1 MTRKRA
7 MPRLAEVTLW
17 MQRHGWLLPRRLR
30 ALIGRSGGSSL
41 ALLRNSFPVVVD
53 DWSQPLIESTSERAV
68 HDACLPAEMPK
79 PVPAQAVLRPEKS
92 PDLRCLIV
100 TRVLDTGGIDEFVAF
115 LARRLPAYGIA
126 ASVMRTVNGRP
137 DRHAD
142 GRLASTLRDEGV
154 TVAELSPSDGRQ
166 WLAEQRP
173 DVVSA
178 HVPHEWLLDAAHT
191 LHVPVVETLHGIPTP
206 IGTDWNDEPARSRL
220 ITSFVAVSDL
230 VRRRYL
236 SGNPTCSRDSIVTIP
251 NGFNDT
257 HRSPV
262 DREAAREALG
272 LDDEFLFVSLARHTL
287 QKNTYGLVAA
297 FSDVA
302 AARSEAHLLIAG
314 RVDDMMYTE
323 QVRGL
328 KDRLPARA
336 RIHLRDNS
344 PHPAAVLAAAD
355 AFVLDSFFEGWPL
368 ATMEALSAG
377 LPVVMSEVGGAR
389 EQVGEHGER
398 GYVVPNPLGNPETAT
413 WERAGAERFRLQ
425 SNRDALA
432 AAMIAVVDGHDRWAA
447 ERDVLAADSL
457 QRFDA
462 ETCARAHAAVL
473 KHVAAGRSTPC
484 SAVDSLQ

>member
-1 MTRKRA
+1 MDA
-7 MPRLAEVTLW
+7 AARLAAS
-17 MQRHGWLLPRRLR
+17 RRLR
-30 ALIGRSGGSSL
+30 ALIGRSLGGSSL
-41 ALLRNSFPVVVD
+41 AVLRNSFPVD
-53 DWSQPLIESTSERAV
+53 DWSRPLIESTSERAV
-68 HDACLPAEMPK
+68 HEASLPAEMPK
-79 PVPAQAVLRPEKS
+79 RRGRYPRAGLRPEKS
-92 PDLRCLIV
+92 PDLHCLIV
-100 TRVLDTGGIDEFVAF
+100 TRVLETRGIDEFVAF

-137 DRHAD
+137 DRHAN
-142 GRLASTLRDEGV
+142 GRLASTLRDESV
-154 TVAELSPSDGRQ
+154 TVAELSPSDGRR

-206 IGTDWNDEPARSRL
+206 IGTDWNDEPTRSRL
-220 ITSFVAVSDL
+220 ITNFVAVSDL
-230 VRRRYL
+230 VRRQYL

-251 NGFNDT
+251 NGFNDM

-262 DREAAREALG
+262 DREVAREALG
-272 LDDEFLFVSLARHTL
+272 LDDEFLFVSLARHSL

-302 AARSEAHLLIAG
+302 EARSEAHLLIAG
-314 RVDDMMYTE
+314 RVDDMMYTK

-328 KDRLPARA
+328 KDRVPARG

-377 LPVVMSEVGGAR
+377 LPVVMSEVGGACDR
-389 EQVGEHGER
+389 SASMASAGTSCR
-398 GYVVPNPLGNPETAT
+398 TRSAT
-413 WERAGAERFRLQ
+413 RRQSPGSVWERSDFGSKPTGTSCRPR
-425 SNRDALA
+425 
-432 AAMIAVVDGHDRWAA
+432 
-447 ERDVLAADSL
+447 
-457 QRFDA
+457 
-462 ETCARAHAAVL
+462 
-473 KHVAAGRSTPC
+473 
-484 SAVDSLQ
+484 